1 MITFLTHYYRQ
12 GDTPFRSLS
21 ALSDSDAIQV
31 MESLYVDNP
40 VADRFKEPAQYL
52 HNRRQAEQWVMSEF
66 IAQGGNPKENYPL
79 YAVLGYSQWM
89 EDNLSA
95 LELSSVRV
103 PLSVFSHQDIS
114 FTYPD
119 SMVTYWLG
127 ADKESAH
134 YQSQYHGKIFTLS
147 DLDRLEDI
155 YGAPED
161 KGRTALWEG
170 MGPYIEYIEAQIW
183 NPQPLYD
190 YLNSSIL
197 HF

>member
-52 HNRRQAEQWVMSEF
+52 YNRRQAEHWVMSEF
-66 IAQGGNPKENYPL
+66 IAQGGNPQENYPL

-95 LELSSVRV
+95 LELSRVRV
-103 PLSVFSHQDIS
+103 PLSVFRTRIS
-114 FTYPD
+114 ASLIPIA
-119 SMVTYWLG
+119 WLPIG
-127 ADKESAH
+127 WEQIRNLLITNHSIM
-134 YQSQYHGKIFTLS
+134 GKSLLS
-147 DLDRLEDI
+147 
-155 YGAPED
+155 P
-161 KGRTALWEG
+161 T
-170 MGPYIEYIEAQIW
+170 
-183 NPQPLYD
+183 
-190 YLNSSIL
+190 
-197 HF
+197 